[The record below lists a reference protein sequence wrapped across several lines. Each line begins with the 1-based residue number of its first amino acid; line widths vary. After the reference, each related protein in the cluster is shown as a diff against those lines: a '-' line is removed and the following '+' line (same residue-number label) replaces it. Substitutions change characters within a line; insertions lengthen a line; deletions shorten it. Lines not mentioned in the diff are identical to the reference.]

1 MDNSLFTTSRVLL
14 PVKRKS
20 INNNEIKEKQK
31 EGIKDYYTIYFIE
44 SHLQS
49 ENEEIE
55 ISIDSSIKYL
65 EQLKKIN
72 QKIIKDNNQNYF
84 IINVFSLNLKPNLIK
99 KKEIKEIEKIKTIN
113 LKIYLKKNKT
123 KFESNNLINI
133 EKDNFLTDL
142 KFVIIKGWFGK
153 EQTSPKKLEI
163 SILQIVHIFNETLL
177 IKEKI
182 KTDDKIYLNF
192 IGLD

>member
-72 QKIIKDNNQNYF
+72 QIIIKDNNQNDF

-99 KKEIKEIEKIKTIN
+99 KRK
-113 LKIYLKKNKT
+113 
-123 KFESNNLINI
+123 
-133 EKDNFLTDL
+133 
-142 KFVIIKGWFGK
+142 
-153 EQTSPKKLEI
+153 
-163 SILQIVHIFNETLL
+163 
-177 IKEKI
+177 
-182 KTDDKIYLNF
+182 
-192 IGLD
+192 